1 MDCATKLIPIKSMV
15 LPVILIAVKFGS
27 IKAAPI
33 AAPTYGLA
41 PNFLAAVNANKIGK
55 KYINEFPAAD
65 NIP

>member
-1 MDCATKLIPIKSMV
+1 MV